1 MKVSISLLTQA
12 GIVEVRNGLT
22 LELSKK
28 FVTPVRCYQA
38 AANLVKAAKQTQDS
52 FLTKDVLKALVEQ
65 HKDAVEEHRYFDHDG
80 VRCFIKER
88 VTYKYDGDEQYKVLL
103 RRYNNAKA
111 KLDRH
116 KAKMVEAG
124 TAVPESVDFTFEA
137 RGEAK
142 M

>member
-1 MKVSISLLTQA
+1 MTFKITLLTQA

-28 FVTPVRCYQA
+28 FVTPVRCYKA

>member
-1 MKVSISLLTQA
+1 MTLKINLLTQA
-12 GIVEVRNGLT
+12 GIVEVRKDLE

-38 AANLVKAAKQTQDS
+38 ASNLVKATKQTQES

>member
-1 MKVSISLLTQA
+1 MKITINLLTTAGTKDAAISLHNELIKVFGSA
-12 GIVEVRNGLT
+12 VRG
-22 LELSKK
+22 
-28 FVTPVRCYQA
+28 YQA
-38 AANLVKAAKQTQDS
+38 ACNLVKAAKQTQDS
-52 FLTKDVLKALVEQ
+52 FLTKEVLKALVEQ

-80 VRCFIKER
+80 VRCYIKER